1 MIEELRRLE
10 DQTLTANSEK
20 RAATMPAA
28 IQRDAPSVNSDDSLA
43 DIFRR
48 GYRALDRLGSPTVDT
63 LRRWIHKEDHLVV
76 EVRKHGRGEP
86 SQLSA
91 EEYEAALQAGRV
103 GRVLAAAEHAQPIQV
118 PQAFGD
124 QRKDIDL
131 LATRFH
137 GFGLGKAI
145 TADNLRQI
153 SPAQMRPLIDNA
165 RKLGLLDDGLGW
177 ATKTIAAKCI
187 AHDIVHAV
195 EKNRSLDRGAI
206 R

>member
-1 MIEELRRLE
+1 MPDQLPPQDSQQTADHSNARISPAQPSRDQSHATLE
-10 DQTLTANSEK
+10 
-20 RAATMPAA
+20 
-28 IQRDAPSVNSDDSLA
+28 RDRTQQV
-43 DIFRR
+43 FRR
-48 GYRALDRLGSPTVDT
+48 GYRALVEQLGSKVADT
-63 LRRWIHKEDHLVV
+63 LRGWIRKEDQLVS
-76 EVRKHGRGEP
+76 EVCKHAKGEP
-86 SQLSA
+86 SRLSDQ
-91 EEYEAALQAGRV
+91 EYEAAVQAGRV

-145 TADNLRQI
+145 TVDNLRQI
-153 SPAQMRPLIDNA
+153 SPAQMRPLVDNA

-187 AHDIVHAV
+187 AHDLVHAV
-195 EKNRSLDRGAI
+195 EKNRSLDRGAV

>member
-20 RAATMPAA
+20 RAANMPAA

-43 DIFRR
+43 DHLRR
-48 GYRALDRLGSPTVDT
+48 GYRALAQLGSTTADT
-63 LRRWIHKEDHLVV
+63 LRGWLRKEDHLVV
-76 EVRKHGRGEP
+76 EVCKYSRGEP
-86 SQLSA
+86 SRLSA

-103 GRVLAAAEHAQPIQV
+103 GRVLAAAEHAQPVQV

-187 AHDIVHAV
+187 AHDIAHVV

>member
-1 MIEELRRLE
+1 MPDQLPPQDSQQTVDHSNARISPAQPSPDQSQSTLE
-10 DQTLTANSEK
+10 
-20 RAATMPAA
+20 
-28 IQRDAPSVNSDDSLA
+28 RDRTQQV
-43 DIFRR
+43 FRR
-48 GYRALDRLGSPTVDT
+48 GYRALVEQLGSKVADT
-63 LRRWIHKEDHLVV
+63 LRGWIRKEDQLVS
-76 EVRKHGRGEP
+76 EVCKHAKGEP
-86 SQLSA
+86 SRLSDQ
-91 EEYEAALQAGRV
+91 EYEAAVQAGRV
-103 GRVLAAAEHAQPIQV
+103 GRVLAAAEHVQPIQV

-137 GFGLGKAI
+137 SFGLGKAI
-145 TADNLRQI
+145 TVDNLRQI
-153 SPAQMRPLIDNA
+153 SPAQMRPLVDNA

-195 EKNRSLDRGAI
+195 EKNRSLDRGAV

>member
-1 MIEELRRLE
+1 M
-10 DQTLTANSEK
+10 
-20 RAATMPAA
+20 
-28 IQRDAPSVNSDDSLA
+28 
-43 DIFRR
+43 
-48 GYRALDRLGSPTVDT
+48 
-63 LRRWIHKEDHLVV
+63 VV

-91 EEYEAALQAGRV
+91 EEYEAAVHAGRV

-131 LATRFH
+131 LATRFY
-137 GFGLGKAI
+137 GFGLAKAI

-187 AHDIVHAV
+187 AHDLVHAV
-195 EKNRSLDRGAI
+195 EKNRSLDRGAV